1 MATELV
7 VIGTSLGGLAALQI
21 VLGSLPEHF
30 PLAVAVVQHR
40 GLDPNDVLSLILQ
53 LHCALP
59 VGEPDDKEPIEPG
72 RIYLAPSDY
81 HLLVD
86 RGSFALSTEPR
97 VSHARPSIDVLFESA
112 ASSYGKGLIGVI
124 LTGANADGAIG
135 LSRVKERGGITVV
148 QSPATAE
155 SAVMP
160 EAAIAASKVDRV
172 LTLPEIGAFLVG
184 CAAVTAGL
192 AQ

>member
-7 VIGTSLGGLAALQI
+7 VVGTSLGGLAALQI
-21 VLGSLPEHF
+21 VLGSLPQHF

-40 GLDPNDVLSLILQ
+40 GLDPNDVLSLVLQ

-72 RIYLAPSDY
+72 RIYIAPADY

-112 ASSYGKGLIGVI
+112 AVAYGDGLIGVI
-124 LTGANADGAIG
+124 LTGANSDGAIG
-135 LSRVKERGGITVV
+135 LSRVKERGGVTVV
-148 QSPATAE
+148 QTPATAE

-160 EAAIAASKVDRV
+160 EAAIAATTVDRI
-172 LTLPEIGAFLVG
+172 LPLPEIAAFLIG
-184 CAAVTAGL
+184 CAADR
-192 AQ
+192 

>member
-7 VIGTSLGGLAALQI
+7 VIGTSLGGLAALEI
-21 VLGSLPEHF
+21 VLGSLPEYF

-40 GLDPNDVLSLILQ
+40 GLDSNDVLSLVLQ

-59 VGEPDDKEPIEPG
+59 VGEPDDKDPIEPG

-112 ASSYGKGLIGVI
+112 ASAYGPGLVGVV
-124 LTGANADGAIG
+124 LTGANSDGAVG
-135 LSRVKERGGITVV
+135 LSRIKERGGVTVV

-160 EAAIAASKVDRV
+160 EAAIAASKVDRI
-172 LTLPEIGAFLVG
+172 LTLQEIGAFLLG
-184 CAAVTAGL
+184 CAADVITRR
-192 AQ
+192 